1 MEMRTARNH
10 SIAKKRG
17 GIELAAQKKTK
28 KAILGQ
34 IDSEKAEIDEVGIP
48 DAEAVSMVQKLF
60 DLSDKEA
67 AVLGGVLCKL
77 EDGVVLIFR
86 ENPNWRR
93 RGGASANAILDAIA
107 VYDMPAPQRRDR
119 GDGCSRWLFQFRNSS
134 DINPC
139 KHAIL
144 ALHPTAFALSP
155 DSFAFL
161 AGAGAAIAPNVHTQI
176 AQPLAHAVV
185 INKVAITRSDV
196 LQFPFFYT

>member
-1 MEMRTARNH
+1 MAMRTATNH

-28 KAILGQ
+28 KAKRGQ
-34 IDSEKAEIDEVGIP
+34 IHSEKTEIDEVGIP

-77 EDGVVLIFR
+77 EDGVVLVFR
-86 ENPNWRR
+86 KNPNWQR
-93 RGGASANAILDAIA
+93 RGGASANAILGAIG
-107 VYDMPAPQRRDR
+107 VYDMPAPQRRDDE
-119 GDGCSRWLFQFRNSS
+119 DGCSRWVFQFRNSS

-139 KHAIL
+139 KQAIL

-155 DSFAFL
+155 DSFALL
-161 AGAGAAIAPNVHTQI
+161 AGAGAAIAPHVQAQT
-176 AQPLAHAVV
+176 AQPLAQAVV
-185 INKVAITRSDV
+185 INKVAISRSDV

>member
-1 MEMRTARNH
+1 
-10 SIAKKRG
+10 
-17 GIELAAQKKTK
+17 
-28 KAILGQ
+28 
-34 IDSEKAEIDEVGIP
+34 
-48 DAEAVSMVQKLF
+48 MVQKLL

-67 AVLGGVLCKL
+67 AVLGCVLCKL
-77 EDGVVLIFR
+77 EDDPLLVFR
-86 ENPNWRR
+86 KSPNWRR
-93 RGGASANAILDAIA
+93 RGGESANAILDAIA
-107 VYDMPAPQRRDR
+107 VYDMPFPQRRDD
-119 GDGCSRWLFQFRNSS
+119 GDGCTQWVFQFRNSS

-139 KHAIL
+139 KQAIL